1 MSFGARELVTQA
13 KWWEGES
20 SASGWQVPSPWHE
33 YFLLKPFLVMLWVLL
48 VPGSRSSSVWLA
60 LPDGPGQACVTQYWK
75 ALVCMLNKAP
85 RAYWALVAASTYI
98 NPEVLNFFSFEGLA
112 SFFKKWIYKLLPLLK
127 QKKKNWDEQYVLYS

>member
-60 LPDGPGQACVTQYWK
+60 LPYKSRRPWPSVCNPVLEGSGLYAEQGPQSLLG
-75 ALVCMLNKAP
+75 
-85 RAYWALVAASTYI
+85 
-98 NPEVLNFFSFEGLA
+98 FSRC
-112 SFFKKWIYKLLPLLK
+112 
-127 QKKKNWDEQYVLYS
+127 